1 MQPDCLTK
9 DNRLIYVH
17 KQIAGE
23 FNNFFRTIAKNINK
37 KDHNLK

>member
-1 MQPDCLTK
+1 MQPDFLTK
-9 DNRLIYVH
+9 DNILIYVH
-17 KQIAGE
+17 KQIADE